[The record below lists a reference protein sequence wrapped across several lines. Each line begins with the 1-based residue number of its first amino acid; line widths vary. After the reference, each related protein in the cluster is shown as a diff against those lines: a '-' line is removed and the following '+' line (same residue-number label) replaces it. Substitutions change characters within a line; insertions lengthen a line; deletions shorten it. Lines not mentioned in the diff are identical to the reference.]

1 MPFSDTT
8 AGIGAEQKCESQ
20 AYRPIEDETDVK
32 LKIVIQISIRCATH
46 NDNIAGTW
54 QQDTNSKVLHE

>member
-32 LKIVIQISIRCATH
+32 LKIVI
-46 NDNIAGTW
+46 
-54 QQDTNSKVLHE
+54 